1 MISVPHHPNYHK
13 NHRGMMPDGCLPC
26 VVCGKPIKM
35 ATARYTVHLHDGGVV
50 LVTEAEAVTMDPGA
64 DLGCY
69 PIGAD
74 CLRSHPE
81 LRPYVTK

>member
-1 MISVPHHPNYHK
+1 MINVPHHPNYHK
-13 NHRGMMPDGCLPC
+13 NSDGMPGECLPC

-35 ATARYTVHLHDGGVV
+35 DTARYTVHLHDGGSV
-50 LVTEAEAVTMDPGA
+50 LVTEAEAATMDPSA

-74 CLRSHPE
+74 CLRRHPE
-81 LRPYVTK
+81 LRSYVQ